1 MNPDVKWPPNP
12 QHQPET
18 QSTAT
23 LQSFDDPEGGLPLD
37 APEVQARRQQQHGRP
52 ARLQPMPADDN
63 TTGHASRPGLGGALN
78 KAERTSLA
86 PTSATKSNWGGLRP
100 GRGRAYALPLP
111 QIRTCPIKASGSST
125 GGLAASPA
133 TGRRRLS
140 TLSSEVTV
148 TRNEAAKCSPW
159 CPPLG
164 PPVGSALPSPGS
176 AEVRSPASTVLWR
189 CATPCAPLAALR
201 CLRLAIPCGAP
212 VVSLPAV
219 QDARPRAWGS
229 SSGPH
234 NRKVA
239 AGRQSGPP
247 RFPCNPLSLCPV
259 LRPRQDRTHQA
270 ITVQRHGPRY
280 VHGEGS
286 HDLSSFR
293 GSIAR
298 PWDWLFTLRPV
309 RCRTRRKTRFRLLAK
324 AAGRGS
330 VPRRVA
336 TKGFG

>member
-1 MNPDVKWPPNP
+1 MAWLARSDANAAPRKWKRGV
-12 QHQPET
+12 
-18 QSTAT
+18 A
-23 LQSFDDPEGGLPLD
+23 G
-37 APEVQARRQQQHGRP
+37 
-52 ARLQPMPADDN
+52 
-63 TTGHASRPGLGGALN
+63 
-78 KAERTSLA
+78 
-86 PTSATKSNWGGLRP
+86 P

-324 AAGRGS
+324 RCRAGISTPQGCYERFRIVIVLLSRAYLAQGHSRFRECPPLPTPPLPTRGCFAQRVTTPTWPAYCLSVSVYSPAA
-330 VPRRVA
+330 PA
-336 TKGFG
+336 AAY